1 MVPRRIID
9 EDAAALHR
17 DALVVDLHVDTLLVS
32 HWTGYRFGRR
42 HANVLPRSPY
52 VWHADLPRMREG
64 GLDCV
69 ALGVVVSPT
78 RRRSAPA
85 AALADLERMHTWC
98 RTYPDEL
105 VFCGTAAEIE
115 AAHGEGRVGCFAGI
129 EGAHAL
135 GGSLEGLE
143 RLRRQGVRYVG
154 LAHFSRNDAC
164 TPAYGWGA
172 SAGEGLT
179 DFGRALVD
187 ELNRLRITIDLAH
200 ANRAGFLEAVRR
212 STAPVIVS
220 HTGVA
225 GVHRHWRN
233 IDDEQIRA
241 VADRGGAVGVIFSP
255 RFLGAGPEARWASAI
270 VRHVQHVI
278 RVGGEDCA
286 ALGSDMD
293 GFITLPQDLP
303 DVAALPR
310 LTQLMLRAGMD
321 ETVIR
326 KVLGLNALRVLRE
339 SLGA

>member
-1 MVPRRIID
+1 MAHSGGMD
-9 EDAAALHR
+9 GDAAALHR
-17 DALVVDLHVDTLLVS
+17 DALVIDLHVDTLLVS

-42 HANVLPRSPY
+42 HANVLPSSPY
-52 VWHADLPRMREG
+52 AWHADLPRMREG

-85 AALADLERMHTWC
+85 AALVDLERMHSWC
-98 RTYPDEL
+98 RAHTGEL
-105 VFCGTAAEIE
+105 AFCGTAAEIE
-115 AAHGEGRVGCFAGI
+115 EAHRTGKLGCFAGV

-135 GGSLEGLE
+135 GGTLEGLE
-143 RLRRQGVRYVG
+143 RFRRHGVRYVG

-164 TPAYGWGA
+164 HPAYGWGA
-172 SAGEGLT
+172 SASAGLT

-187 ELNRLRITIDLAH
+187 ELNRLKITVDLAH
-200 ANRAGFLEAVRR
+200 VNRPGFLEAVRR
-212 STAPVIVS
+212 STAPVLVS

-225 GVHRHWRN
+225 GVYRHWRN

-255 RFLGAGPEARWASAI
+255 RFLGKGPGARRAAAI
-270 VRHVQHVI
+270 VRHIQHVI
-278 RVGGEDCA
+278 QVGGEDCP

-303 DVAALPR
+303 DIAALPR
-310 LTQLMLRAGMD
+310 LTQLMRRAD
-321 ETVIR
+321 IPERVVR
-326 KVLGLNALRVLRE
+326 KVLGLNALRVFRE
-339 SLGA
+339 SWGE

>member
-1 MVPRRIID
+1 MAQQWSID
-9 EDAAALHR
+9 EDVAAFHR

-42 HANVLPRSPY
+42 HSNLLPRSPY
-52 VWHADLPRMREG
+52 AWHADLPRIREG
-64 GLDCV
+64 GVGCLG
-69 ALGVVVSPT
+69 LGVVVSPT

-85 AALADLERMHTWC
+85 AALADLERMHSWC
-98 RTYPDEL
+98 RAHSDDL
-105 VFCGTAAEIE
+105 VFCGTAGEIE
-115 AAHGEGRVGCFAGI
+115 AAHAAGQVACFAGI

-135 GGSLEGLE
+135 GGSLEGLD

-164 TPAYGWGA
+164 RPAYGWGA
-172 SAGEGLT
+172 QAGDGLT

-187 ELNRLRITIDLAH
+187 ELNRLEVTIDLAH
-200 ANRAGFLEAVRR
+200 VNRAGFIEAVRR

-241 VADRGGAVGVIFSP
+241 VADRGGVVGVIFSP
-255 RFLGAGPEARWASAI
+255 RFLGNGPSSRWASAI
-270 VRHVQHVI
+270 VRHIQHVI
-278 RVGGEDCA
+278 AVGGEDCA

-293 GFITLPQDLP
+293 GFITLPHDLP
-303 DVAALPR
+303 DVAAMPR
-310 LTQLMLRAGMD
+310 LTQLMLRAGLS
-321 ETVIR
+321 EEVVR
-326 KVLGLNALRVLRE
+326 KVLGLNALRALRE
-339 SLGA
+339 SLGG